1 MSHSR
6 RHLLTTATAAVT
18 TGLLLTLSAC
28 GSSDDSGNDAQGT
41 KTSKSSSKS
50 NLIAIIIPSPDNPF
64 FKAEGDAAKAK
75 AESMGYK
82 TSVASH
88 DDDPNK
94 QSELIDAAI
103 SRHAAAIVLDN
114 AGADASIGPV
124 QKAANAGIP
133 VFLIDREI
141 NKTGVAKAQIVSN
154 NSQGAQIAAQEFVK
168 GMKEKGN
175 YVEFTGRASDT
186 NAGVRSKGY
195 NDVISQYPGLKKV
208 AQQSANW
215 DQQEAFSKME
225 TILQRNP
232 DIQGVIA
239 GNDTM
244 ALGALA
250 ALKAAKKTDVV
261 VVGFDGSPDAIA
273 QIKSGAMLATALQPA
288 ALGAQQAVE
297 QADKFIKT
305 GKTGQPEKQSIDCE
319 LVTKANADEFGVFAR
334 K

>member
-1 MSHSR
+1 MPFSR
-6 RHLLTTATAAVT
+6 RHLLTTATATVT
-18 TGLLLTLSAC
+18 AGLLLTLSAC
-28 GSSDDSGNDAQGT
+28 GSSDDSGKAQGT
-41 KTSKSSSKS
+41 KASSSSKKS
-50 NLIAIIIPSPDNPF
+50 NLIAIITPSPDNPF

-103 SRHAAAIVLDN
+103 SRHAAAIILDN

-124 QKAANAGIP
+124 QKATNAGIP

-168 GMKEKGN
+168 AMKEKGN
-175 YVEFTGRASDT
+175 YVELTGLASDT
-186 NAGVRSKGY
+186 NAGVRSKGF

-208 AQQSANW
+208 AQQAANW
-215 DQQEAFSKME
+215 DQQQAFDKME

-232 DIQGVIA
+232 NVQGVIA

-250 ALKAAKKTDVV
+250 ALKSAKKTGVV

-273 QIKSGAMLATALQPA
+273 KIKAGTMQATALQPA
-288 ALGAQQAVE
+288 ALGAQEAVE
-297 QADKFIKT
+297 QADQFIKT

-319 LVTKANADEFGVFAR
+319 LVTKANANDFGVFA
-334 K
+334 KK